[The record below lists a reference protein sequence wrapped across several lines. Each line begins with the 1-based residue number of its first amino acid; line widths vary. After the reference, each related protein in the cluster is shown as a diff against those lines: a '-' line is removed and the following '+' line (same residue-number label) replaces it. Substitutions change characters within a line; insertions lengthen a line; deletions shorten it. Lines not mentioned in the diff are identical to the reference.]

1 MPTLRARE
9 GCPRGPALTGG
20 FPWSMLS
27 LTRPYARRAPVP
39 ATAGPPFGVGGVHSR
54 GPRRRGRPCHPP
66 RSAVPR
72 GSGAP
77 GGRGRA
83 PPRAATLTQ
92 ERTGPT
98 ADGGSPRRAPRPPPR
113 REGAPTPRRPW
124 RAPEVRPPPAAPA
137 GGAVEVPR
145 VATRPRARAADPPR
159 EDGDGRR
166 EPRVRASPAC
176 RRGGLAYGG
185 RAASK
190 TCHGGT
196 KGRRYGGP
204 GSSLRVGPGEPPSGR
219 TPRGGPAVRARPG
232 APSSPA
238 DKDGGRDG
246 PWGTV
251 AIRRGWGVGAGATPH
266 AGAGRRGRVRPPRP
280 TAGARRRL
288 RQARPHGVGRAGLVG
303 TPAGLRV
310 TESQMFG
317 WQDATMPRSF
327 ANTDGM
333 AVAPGSSSYWD
344 GSVRWVYREGGPA
357 GPSRAPRGPR
367 RRAARRA
374 RPSGP
379 SPAAD
384 GAPSRPSRAPVRG
397 TGGRCPPWVARRR
410 QRGAP
415 RRWPRGGAAG
425 GGGGGP
431 RAGPGSPTAWNAPV
445 VRPSPH
451 TPPAPGPGGTGE
463 PGGRGA

>member
-39 ATAGPPFGVGGVHSR
+39 ATAGPPFGVGGVRSR

-204 GSSLRVGPGEPPSGR
+204 GAGSVPESHPP
-219 TPRGGPAVRARPG
+219 GGPP
-232 APSSPA
+232 
-238 DKDGGRDG
+238 
-246 PWGTV
+246 
-251 AIRRGWGVGAGATPH
+251 
-266 AGAGRRGRVRPPRP
+266 
-280 TAGARRRL
+280 
-288 RQARPHGVGRAGLVG
+288 
-303 TPAGLRV
+303 
-310 TESQMFG
+310 
-317 WQDATMPRSF
+317 
-327 ANTDGM
+327 
-333 AVAPGSSSYWD
+333 
-344 GSVRWVYREGGPA
+344 EGGPPSEPAQGLRPRQPTRTGA
-357 GPSRAPRGPR
+357 GTVRGARSRYVGDGAWGPER
-367 RRAARRA
+367 RR
-374 RPSGP
+374 
-379 SPAAD
+379 
-384 GAPSRPSRAPVRG
+384 
-397 TGGRCPPWVARRR
+397 T
-410 QRGAP
+410 
-415 RRWPRGGAAG
+415 
-425 GGGGGP
+425 
-431 RAGPGSPTAWNAPV
+431 
-445 VRPSPH
+445 
-451 TPPAPGPGGTGE
+451 PGPGGGAAYVPPDRRPAPDDGCVKRAPTAL
-463 PGGRGA
+463 GGRASSARPRD